1 MRVRNRRKNPRCG
14 CEHEMHFKTR
24 YAWEDGKARIIR
36 VPRIAHRYQHGI
48 ADGGWALYVGH
59 VCKACEE
66 SCMRGWLVGEHVCGE
81 GDCRRA

>member
-14 CEHEMHFKTR
+14 CEHEMHWPVLGR
-24 YAWEDGKARIIR
+24 PR
-36 VPRIAHRYQHGI
+36 VAHRYQQGT
-48 ADGGWALYVGH
+48 ADAGWAMYVGH

-66 SCMRGWLVGEHVCGE
+66 SCMRDWMVDEHVCGE